1 MQAPKNMRHMK
12 TILIIALTVLFVNLS
27 FSQSTETDSISKSK
41 ISQLE
46 FMVGNWKGS
55 GWMMGR
61 DGTKSEFDQSEL
73 IQFKLDSTMVL
84 IEGLGESQGM
94 VVHNALAILTYNKAE
109 DKLAFRSYMQNGQSG
124 DFPAELIDGKL
135 YWYPNPNV
143 RYIIWTNAY
152 NQWYETGES
161 KRGENWMQFFEM
173 TLDRE

>member
-1 MQAPKNMRHMK
+1 MK
-12 TILIIALTVLFVNLS
+12 RITIFAFAFLLASHLFA
-27 FSQSTETDSISKSK
+27 QSTETDSISKAN

-61 DGTKSEFDQSEL
+61 DGQKSTFDQTEL

-84 IEGLGESQGM
+84 IEGKGTAQGK
-94 VVHNALAILTYNKAE
+94 VIHNALALLTYNKAE
-109 DKLAFRSYMQNGQSG
+109 DKIAFRSYMQNGQSG

-143 RYIIWTNAY
+143 RYIIWTTEKD
-152 NQWYETGES
+152 QWYETGEF
-161 KRGENWMQFFEM
+161 KRGENWTQFFEM
-173 TLDRE
+173 ILDRE

>member
-1 MQAPKNMRHMK
+1 MK
-12 TILIIALTVLFVNLS
+12 TVLILALVILFVIPS
-27 FSQSTETDSISKSK
+27 FSQSSETDSISKAN

-61 DGTKSEFDQSEL
+61 DGQKSEFDQTEK

-84 IEGLGESQGM
+84 IEGLGTSQGK
-94 VVHNALAILTYNKAE
+94 VIHNALALLTYNKE
-109 DKLAFRSYMQNGQSG
+109 ENKLAFRSYMQNGQSG

-135 YWYPNPNV
+135 FWYPNPNV
-143 RYIIWTNAY
+143 RYIIWTTGED
-152 NQWYETGES
+152 QWYETGEF
-161 KRGENWMQFFEM
+161 KRGESWTQFFEM